1 MLPAV
6 SAAAAHIQC
15 KSKYQRNTI
24 IKLMLIIDM
33 NNKYI
38 NSVDRYCLAC
48 NSDWG
53 WQAPGPRL
61 EYTQ

>member
-6 SAAAAHIQC
+6 SAASAPIQC

-24 IKLMLIIDM
+24 IKLMLIINM

-38 NSVDRYCLAC
+38 KC
-48 NSDWG
+48 W
-53 WQAPGPRL
+53 
-61 EYTQ
+61 